1 MMRRTILYYFLN
13 RSHHLSKTEQ
23 DAQPDINTD
32 KLAGIMT
39 DIAGQYHDL
48 LQSFLPH
55 QGQAISGNSDPVG
68 AGQAFLELSASLM
81 KNPEKLIETQAQAWT
96 AYTDLWFN
104 TARAFLGEESS
115 EVRKPE
121 KGDRRFNHS
130 AWDENP
136 FFSFIKQ
143 SYLVTA
149 DAIHSAV
156 DDVDDLDENTAKKAQ
171 FYTRQFIDAMSP
183 TNFFLTNPEVLE
195 ATLESKGENL
205 LKGMQNFI
213 DDFDTE
219 AGRLRIKMTDDQ
231 AFELGRNVALTP
243 GKVVFQNGL
252 LQLLQFNP
260 STGQSFQQPLLII
273 PPWINKYYVL
283 DLQPQNSL
291 IKWLVDQGHTV
302 FVISWVNPDEKL
314 GHMDF
319 ENYVT
324 EGAIA
329 AIDAVEKAT
338 GESRVNLVGY
348 CVGGTLLAAT
358 LAYMQAN
365 DDMRAASATFFV
377 SLLDFSIP
385 GDLGVF
391 IDEQQLEN
399 LEKSMNDRG
408 YHDGK
413 EMAATFNMLRS
424 NDLIWSF
431 YVRNYLL
438 GKEPFPF
445 DLLYWNADS
454 TRLPAKMH
462 STYLR
467 TMYLKNEFKEPG
479 GLNVAGSPIDVSI
492 IQTPAYFIST
502 EDDHIAPWE
511 GTYLGAQLL
520 SGPVKFV
527 LGKSGHIAGIIN
539 PPAANKYG
547 YYTGPAVKVPSRE
560 WYDNAE
566 LHPGSWWTDWQ
577 TWLEQY
583 AGERIT
589 ARHPGANGQIIIEDA
604 PGSYVNGP

>member
-1 MMRRTILYYFLN
+1 M
-13 RSHHLSKTEQ
+13 SKTEQ
-23 DAQPDINTD
+23 GEQPDFNTE
-32 KLAGIMT
+32 KLAGIMA
-39 DIAGQYHDL
+39 DISGQYQDL
-48 LQSFLPH
+48 LQNFLSH
-55 QGQAISGNSDPVG
+55 QGQAVSGNADPTG

-81 KNPEKLIETQAQAWT
+81 KNPDKLIEAQAQAWT
-96 AYTDLWFN
+96 AYTDLWIN
-104 TARAFLGEESS
+104 SARAFLGEQSS

-121 KGDRRFNHS
+121 QGDRRFKHA

-136 FFSFIKQ
+136 LFSFIKQ

-156 DDVDDLDENTAKKAQ
+156 ADADDLDENTAKKAQ
-171 FYTRQFIDAMSP
+171 FYSKQFVDAISP
-183 TNFFLTNPEVLE
+183 TNFLVTNPEVLE

-205 LKGMQNFI
+205 VKGMQNFI
-213 DDFDTE
+213 DDFDSDS
-219 AGRLRIKMTDDQ
+219 GRLRIKMTDDQ

-243 GKVVFQNGL
+243 GKVVFQNDL
-252 LQLLQFNP
+252 FQLLQYNP
-260 STGQSFQQPLLII
+260 STGQAFRQPLLII

-314 GHMDF
+314 GHKDF
-319 ENYVT
+319 EDYVT
-324 EGAIA
+324 EGALA
-329 AIDAVEKAT
+329 AIDAVEKIT
-338 GESRVNLVGY
+338 GESAINLVGY
-348 CVGGTLLAAT
+348 CIGGTLLAAT
-358 LAYMQAN
+358 LAYMRTK
-365 DDMRAASATFFV
+365 DDTRGAASATYFV
-377 SLLDFSIP
+377 SLIDFSIP

-391 IDEQQLEN
+391 IDEQQLES
-399 LEKSMNDRG
+399 LEKTMNERG

-454 TRLPAKMH
+454 TRLPARMH

-467 TMYLKNEFKEPG
+467 TMYLNNKFKEPG
-479 GLNVAGSPIDVSI
+479 GLSIAGSPIDVSAI
-492 IQTPAYFIST
+492 HTPAYFIST
-502 EDDHIAPWE
+502 EEDHIAPWE
-511 GTYLGAQLL
+511 GAYLGAQLMA
-520 SGPVKFV
+520 GPVRFV

-547 YYTGPAVKVPSRE
+547 YYTGPDVNVSSRE

-577 TWLEQY
+577 AWLEQY
-583 AGERIT
+583 AGEKIP
-589 ARHPGANGQIIIEDA
+589 ARQPGANTQAIIEDA
-604 PGSYVNGP
+604 PGSYVIEP

>member
-1 MMRRTILYYFLN
+1 M
-13 RSHHLSKTEQ
+13 SKTEQ
-23 DAQPDINTD
+23 GDQPDFNTE
-32 KLAGIMT
+32 KLAGIMA
-39 DIAGQYHDL
+39 DISGQYQDL
-48 LQSFLPH
+48 LQNFLSH
-55 QGQAISGNSDPVG
+55 QGQAVSGNADPTG

-81 KNPEKLIETQAQAWT
+81 KNPDKLIEAQAQAWT
-96 AYTDLWFN
+96 AYTDLWIN
-104 TARAFLGEESS
+104 SARVFLGEQSS

-121 KGDRRFNHS
+121 QGDRRFKHS

-136 FFSFIKQ
+136 LFSFIKQ

-149 DAIHSAV
+149 EAIHSAV
-156 DDVDDLDENTAKKAQ
+156 ADADDLDENTAKKAQ
-171 FYTRQFIDAMSP
+171 FYTKQFVDAMSP
-183 TNFFLTNPEVLE
+183 TNFLVTNPEVLE

-205 LKGMQNFI
+205 VKGMQNFI
-213 DDFDTE
+213 DDFDSDS
-219 AGRLRIKMTDDQ
+219 GCLRIKMTDDQ

-243 GKVVFQNGL
+243 GKVVFQNDL
-252 LQLLQFNP
+252 FQLLQYNP
-260 STGQSFQQPLLII
+260 STEQAFRQPLLII

-314 GHMDF
+314 GHKDF
-319 ENYVT
+319 EDYVT
-324 EGAIA
+324 EGALV
-329 AIDAVEKAT
+329 AIDAVEKIT
-338 GESRVNLVGY
+338 GESAINLVGY
-348 CVGGTLLAAT
+348 CIGGTLLAAT
-358 LAYMQAN
+358 LAYIRTK
-365 DDMRAASATFFV
+365 DDTRGAASATYFV
-377 SLLDFSIP
+377 SLIDFSIP

-391 IDEQQLEN
+391 IDEQQLES
-399 LEKSMNDRG
+399 LEKTMNERG

-454 TRLPAKMH
+454 TRLPARMH

-467 TMYLKNEFKEPG
+467 TMYLNNKFKEPG
-479 GLNVAGSPIDVSI
+479 GLSIAGSPIDVSA

-502 EDDHIAPWE
+502 EEDHIAPWE
-511 GTYLGAQLL
+511 GAYLGAQLMA
-520 SGPVKFV
+520 GPVRFV

-547 YYTGPAVKVPSRE
+547 YYTGSAVNVSSRE

-577 TWLEQY
+577 AWLEQY
-583 AGERIT
+583 SGEKIP
-589 ARHPGANGQIIIEDA
+589 ARQPGANAQAIIEDA
-604 PGSYVNGP
+604 PGSYVIEP

>member
-1 MMRRTILYYFLN
+1 M
-13 RSHHLSKTEQ
+13 SKTEQ
-23 DAQPDINTD
+23 GDQPDFNTE
-32 KLAGIMT
+32 KLAGIMA
-39 DIAGQYHDL
+39 DISGQYQDL
-48 LQSFLPH
+48 LQNFLSH
-55 QGQAISGNSDPVG
+55 QGQAVSGNADPTG

-81 KNPEKLIETQAQAWT
+81 KNPDKLIEAQAQAWT
-96 AYTDLWFN
+96 AYTDLWIN
-104 TARAFLGEESS
+104 SARVFLGEQSS

-121 KGDRRFNHS
+121 QGDRRFKHS

-136 FFSFIKQ
+136 LFSFIKQ

-149 DAIHSAV
+149 EAIHSAV
-156 DDVDDLDENTAKKAQ
+156 ADADDLDENTAKKAQ
-171 FYTRQFIDAMSP
+171 FYTRQFVDAMSP
-183 TNFFLTNPEVLE
+183 TNFLVTNPEVLE

-205 LKGMQNFI
+205 IKGMQNFI
-213 DDFDTE
+213 DDFDSDS
-219 AGRLRIKMTDDQ
+219 GRLRIKMTDDQ

-243 GKVVFQNGL
+243 GKVVFQNDL
-252 LQLLQFNP
+252 FQLLQYNP
-260 STGQSFQQPLLII
+260 STEQAFRQPLLII

-314 GHMDF
+314 GHKDI
-319 ENYVT
+319 EDYVT
-324 EGAIA
+324 EGALA
-329 AIDAVEKAT
+329 AIDAVEKIT
-338 GESRVNLVGY
+338 GESAINLVGY
-348 CVGGTLLAAT
+348 CIGGTLLAAT
-358 LAYMQAN
+358 LAYMRTK
-365 DDMRAASATFFV
+365 DDTRGAASATYFV
-377 SLLDFSIP
+377 SLIDFSIP

-391 IDEQQLEN
+391 IDEQQLES
-399 LEKSMNDRG
+399 LEKTMNERG

-454 TRLPAKMH
+454 TRLPARMH

-467 TMYLKNEFKEPG
+467 TMYLNNKFKEPG
-479 GLNVAGSPIDVSI
+479 GLSIAGSPIDVST

-502 EDDHIAPWE
+502 EEDHIAPWE
-511 GTYLGAQLL
+511 GAYLGAQLMA
-520 SGPVKFV
+520 GPVRFV

-547 YYTGPAVKVPSRE
+547 YYTGPAVNVSSRE
-560 WYDNAE
+560 WYDNAQ

-577 TWLEQY
+577 AWLEQY
-583 AGERIT
+583 SGEKIP
-589 ARHPGANGQIIIEDA
+589 ARQPGANAQAIIEDA
-604 PGSYVNGP
+604 PGSYVIEP

>member
-1 MMRRTILYYFLN
+1 M
-13 RSHHLSKTEQ
+13 SKTDQ
-23 DAQPDINTD
+23 SGQPDLNTD
-32 KLAGIMT
+32 KLAGIMA

-48 LQSFLPH
+48 WEGLLSREGQSIPVK
-55 QGQAISGNSDPVG
+55 SDPTG

-81 KNPEKLIETQAQAWT
+81 KNPEKLIEAQAKAWT
-96 AYTDLWFN
+96 AYSDLWFN
-104 TARAFLGEESS
+104 TAKAFLGEAGS
-115 EVRKPE
+115 EAGKPG
-121 KGDRRFNHS
+121 KGDRRFIHS

-136 FFSFIKQ
+136 FFNFIRQ

-149 DAIHSAV
+149 DTIHSVV
-156 DDVDDLDENTAKKAQ
+156 DDADGLDENTARKAR

-183 TNFFLTNPEVLE
+183 TNFFLTNSEVME

-213 DDFDTE
+213 DDFDAE
-219 AGRLRIKMTDDQ
+219 AGQLRIKMTDDQ
-231 AFELGRNVALTP
+231 AFELGRNVAVTL
-243 GKVVFQNGL
+243 GKVVFQNDL
-252 LQLLQFNP
+252 FQLLQYNP
-260 STGQSFQQPLLII
+260 TTEQSFRQPLLII

-302 FVISWVNPDEKL
+302 FVVSWVNPDEKQ

-338 GESRVNLVGY
+338 GESRINLVGY
-348 CVGGTLLAAT
+348 CIGGTLLAAA
-358 LAYMQAN
+358 LAYMRAK
-365 DDMRAASATFFV
+365 DDTRAASATFFV
-377 SLLDFSIP
+377 SLIDFSIP

-399 LEKSMNDRG
+399 LEKTMNERG

-454 TRLPAKMH
+454 SRLPAKMH

-467 TMYLKNEFKEPG
+467 TMYLKNAFKEPG
-479 GLNVAGSPIDVSI
+479 GLSVAGIPIDVST

-547 YYTGPAVKVPSRE
+547 YYSGAGVKLPSAE
-560 WYDNAE
+560 WHDKAE
-566 LHPGSWWTDWQ
+566 LHPGSWWPDWQ
-577 TWLEQY
+577 AWLEQY
-583 AGERIT
+583 AGERLP
-589 ARHPGANGQIIIEDA
+589 ARYPGANGQTIIEDA
-604 PGSYVNGP
+604 PGSYVNEP

>member
-1 MMRRTILYYFLN
+1 M
-13 RSHHLSKTEQ
+13 SKTEQ
-23 DAQPDINTD
+23 GEQPDFNTE
-32 KLAGIMT
+32 KLAGIMA
-39 DIAGQYHDL
+39 DISGQYQDL
-48 LQSFLPH
+48 LQNFLSH
-55 QGQAISGNSDPVG
+55 QGQAVSGNADPTG

-81 KNPEKLIETQAQAWT
+81 KNPDKLIEAQAQAWT
-96 AYTDLWFN
+96 AYTDLWIN
-104 TARAFLGEESS
+104 STRAFLGEQSS

-121 KGDRRFNHS
+121 QGDRRFKHS

-136 FFSFIKQ
+136 LFSFIKQ

-156 DDVDDLDENTAKKAQ
+156 ADADDLDENSAKKAQ
-171 FYTRQFIDAMSP
+171 FYTKQFVDAMSP
-183 TNFFLTNPEVLE
+183 TNFLVTNPEVLE

-205 LKGMQNFI
+205 VKGMQNFI
-213 DDFDTE
+213 DDFDSDS
-219 AGRLRIKMTDDQ
+219 GRLRIKMTDDQ

-243 GKVVFQNGL
+243 GKVVFQNDL
-252 LQLLQFNP
+252 FQLLQYNP
-260 STGQSFQQPLLII
+260 STEQAFRQPLLII

-314 GHMDF
+314 GHKDF
-319 ENYVT
+319 EDYVT
-324 EGAIA
+324 EGALA
-329 AIDAVEKAT
+329 AIDAVEKIT
-338 GESRVNLVGY
+338 GESAINLVGY
-348 CVGGTLLAAT
+348 CIGGTLLAAT
-358 LAYMQAN
+358 LAYMRTK
-365 DDMRAASATFFV
+365 DDTRGAASATYFV
-377 SLLDFSIP
+377 SLIDFSIP

-391 IDEQQLEN
+391 IDEQQLES
-399 LEKSMNDRG
+399 LEKTMDERG

-454 TRLPAKMH
+454 TRLPARMH

-467 TMYLKNEFKEPG
+467 TMYLNNKFKEPG
-479 GLNVAGSPIDVSI
+479 GLSIAGSPIDVST

-502 EDDHIAPWE
+502 EEDHIAPWE
-511 GTYLGAQLL
+511 GAYLGAQLMA
-520 SGPVKFV
+520 GPVRFV

-547 YYTGPAVKVPSRE
+547 YYTGPDVNVSSRE

-577 TWLEQY
+577 AWLEQY
-583 AGERIT
+583 AGEKIP
-589 ARHPGANGQIIIEDA
+589 ARQPGANAQAIIEDA
-604 PGSYVNGP
+604 PGSYVIEP

>member
-1 MMRRTILYYFLN
+1 M
-13 RSHHLSKTEQ
+13 
-23 DAQPDINTD
+23 ADIS
-32 KLAGIMT
+32 
-39 DIAGQYHDL
+39 GQYQDL
-48 LQSFLPH
+48 LQNFLSH
-55 QGQAISGNSDPVG
+55 QGQAVSGNADPTG

-81 KNPEKLIETQAQAWT
+81 KNPDKLIEAQAQAWT
-96 AYTDLWFN
+96 AYTDLWIN
-104 TARAFLGEESS
+104 SARAFSGEQSS
-115 EVRKPE
+115 EVGKPE
-121 KGDRRFNHS
+121 QGDRRFKHS

-136 FFSFIKQ
+136 LFSFIKQ

-149 DAIHSAV
+149 EAIHSAV
-156 DDVDDLDENTAKKAQ
+156 ADADDLDENTAKKAQ
-171 FYTRQFIDAMSP
+171 FYTKQFVDAMSP
-183 TNFFLTNPEVLE
+183 TNFLVTNPEVLE

-205 LKGMQNFI
+205 VKGMQNFI
-213 DDFDTE
+213 DDFDSDS
-219 AGRLRIKMTDDQ
+219 GRLRIKMTDDQ

-243 GKVVFQNGL
+243 GKVVFQNDL
-252 LQLLQFNP
+252 FQLLQYNP
-260 STGQSFQQPLLII
+260 STEQAFRQPLLII

-314 GHMDF
+314 GHKDF
-319 ENYVT
+319 EDYVT
-324 EGAIA
+324 EGALA
-329 AIDAVEKAT
+329 AIDAVEKIT
-338 GESRVNLVGY
+338 GESAINLVGY
-348 CVGGTLLAAT
+348 CIGGTLLAAT
-358 LAYMQAN
+358 LAYMRTK
-365 DDMRAASATFFV
+365 DDTRGAASATYFV
-377 SLLDFSIP
+377 SLIDFSIP

-391 IDEQQLEN
+391 IDEQQLES
-399 LEKSMNDRG
+399 LEKTMNERG

-454 TRLPAKMH
+454 TRLPARMH

-467 TMYLKNEFKEPG
+467 TMYLNNKFKEPG
-479 GLNVAGSPIDVSI
+479 GLSIAGSPIDVSA

-502 EDDHIAPWE
+502 EEDHIAPWE
-511 GTYLGAQLL
+511 GAYLGAQLMA
-520 SGPVKFV
+520 GPVRFV

-547 YYTGPAVKVPSRE
+547 YYTGPAVNVSSRE

-577 TWLEQY
+577 AWLEQY
-583 AGERIT
+583 SGEKIP
-589 ARHPGANGQIIIEDA
+589 ARQPGANAQAIIEDA
-604 PGSYVNGP
+604 PGSYVIEP

>member
-1 MMRRTILYYFLN
+1 M
-13 RSHHLSKTEQ
+13 
-23 DAQPDINTD
+23 A
-32 KLAGIMT
+32 

-48 LQSFLPH
+48 LEGLMSR
-55 QGQAISGNSDPVG
+55 QGQAIPVNYDPVG

-81 KNPEKLIETQAQAWT
+81 KNPEKLVEAQARAWT
-96 AYTDLWFN
+96 AYSDLWFN
-104 TARAFLGEESS
+104 TTKTFLGEAVGD
-115 EVRKPE
+115 VREPE
-121 KGDRRFNHS
+121 KGDRRFKHS

-136 FFSFIKQ
+136 FFNFIRQ
-143 SYLVTA
+143 SYLLTA
-149 DAIHSAV
+149 DTVHAVV
-156 DDVDDLDENTAKKAQ
+156 DDVDGLDENTARKAR

-183 TNFFLTNPEVLE
+183 TNFLLTNPEVLE

-205 LKGMQNFI
+205 LKGMRNFI

-231 AFELGRNVALTP
+231 AFELGRNIAVTP
-243 GKVVFQNGL
+243 GKVVFQNDL
-252 LQLLQFNP
+252 FQLLQYNP
-260 STGQSFQQPLLII
+260 TTEQNFRQPLLII

-302 FVISWVNPDEKL
+302 FVVSWVNPDEKL

-324 EGAIA
+324 EGAVA

-338 GESRVNLVGY
+338 GESGINLVGY
-348 CVGGTLLAAT
+348 CIGGTLLAAT
-358 LAYMQAN
+358 LAYMQAKN
-365 DDMRAASATFFV
+365 DRRAASATFFV
-377 SLLDFSIP
+377 SLIDFSIP

-391 IDEQQLEN
+391 IDEQQLES
-399 LEKSMNDRG
+399 LEKTMDERG
-408 YHDGK
+408 YHDGR

-431 YVRNYLL
+431 YVHNYLL
-438 GKEPFPF
+438 GKAPFPF
-445 DLLYWNADS
+445 DLLYWNDDS

-467 TMYLKNEFKEPG
+467 TMYLKNAFREPG
-479 GLNVAGSPIDVSI
+479 RLSVAGCPIDVSTI
-492 IQTPAYFIST
+492 RTPAYFIST

-547 YYTGPAVKVPSRE
+547 YFTGPTVKLPSAE
-560 WYDNAE
+560 WHEQAE
-566 LHPGSWWTDWQ
+566 LHPGSWWPDWQ
-577 TWLEQY
+577 AWLEQY
-583 AGERIT
+583 AGDRLPARYPGSAGLT
-589 ARHPGANGQIIIEDA
+589 ALEET
-604 PGSYVNGP
+604 PGSYVKQP

>member
-1 MMRRTILYYFLN
+1 MLFQN
-13 RSHHLSKTEQ
+13 RSHSLSKTEQ
-23 DAQPDINTD
+23 GDQPDFNTE
-32 KLAGIMT
+32 KLAGIMA
-39 DIAGQYHDL
+39 DISGQYQDL
-48 LQSFLPH
+48 LQNFLSH
-55 QGQAISGNSDPVG
+55 QGQAVSGNADLTG

-81 KNPEKLIETQAQAWT
+81 KNPDKLIEAQAQAWT
-96 AYTDLWFN
+96 AYTDLWIN
-104 TARAFLGEESS
+104 SARVFLGEQSR

-121 KGDRRFNHS
+121 QGDRRFKHS

-136 FFSFIKQ
+136 LFSFIKQ

-156 DDVDDLDENTAKKAQ
+156 ADADDLDENTAKKAQ
-171 FYTRQFIDAMSP
+171 FYTKQFVDAMSP
-183 TNFFLTNPEVLE
+183 TNFLVTNPEVLQ

-205 LKGMQNFI
+205 VKGMQNFI
-213 DDFDTE
+213 DDFDSDS
-219 AGRLRIKMTDDQ
+219 GRLRIKMTDDQ

-243 GKVVFQNGL
+243 GKVVFQNDL
-252 LQLLQFNP
+252 FQLLQYNP
-260 STGQSFQQPLLII
+260 STEQAFRQPLLII

-314 GHMDF
+314 GHKDF
-319 ENYVT
+319 EDYVT
-324 EGAIA
+324 EGALA
-329 AIDAVEKAT
+329 AIDAVEKIT
-338 GESRVNLVGY
+338 GESAINLVGY
-348 CVGGTLLAAT
+348 CIGGTLLAAT
-358 LAYMQAN
+358 LAYMRTK
-365 DDMRAASATFFV
+365 DDTRGAASATYFV
-377 SLLDFSIP
+377 SLIDFSIP

-391 IDEQQLEN
+391 IDEQQLES
-399 LEKSMNDRG
+399 LEKTMDERG

-454 TRLPAKMH
+454 TRLPARMH

-467 TMYLKNEFKEPG
+467 TMYLNNKFKEPG
-479 GLNVAGSPIDVSI
+479 GLSIAGSPIDVST

-502 EDDHIAPWE
+502 EEDHIAPWE
-511 GTYLGAQLL
+511 GAYLGAQLMA
-520 SGPVKFV
+520 GPVRFV

-547 YYTGPAVKVPSRE
+547 YYTGPAVNVSSRE

-577 TWLEQY
+577 AWLEQY
-583 AGERIT
+583 SGEKIP
-589 ARHPGANGQIIIEDA
+589 ARQPGANAQAIIEDA
-604 PGSYVNGP
+604 PGSYVIEP

>member
-1 MMRRTILYYFLN
+1 M
-13 RSHHLSKTEQ
+13 SKTEQ
-23 DAQPDINTD
+23 GEQPDFNTE
-32 KLAGIMT
+32 KLAGIMA
-39 DIAGQYHDL
+39 DISGQYQDL
-48 LQSFLPH
+48 LQNFLSH
-55 QGQAISGNSDPVG
+55 QGQAVSGNADPTG

-81 KNPEKLIETQAQAWT
+81 KNPDKLIEAQAQAWT
-96 AYTDLWFN
+96 AYTDLWIN
-104 TARAFLGEESS
+104 STRAFLGEQSS

-121 KGDRRFNHS
+121 QGDRRFKHA

-136 FFSFIKQ
+136 LFSFIKQ

-156 DDVDDLDENTAKKAQ
+156 ADADDLDENSAKKAQ
-171 FYTRQFIDAMSP
+171 FYSKQFVDAISP
-183 TNFFLTNPEVLE
+183 TNFLVTNPEVLE

-205 LKGMQNFI
+205 VKGMQNFI
-213 DDFDTE
+213 DDFDSDS
-219 AGRLRIKMTDDQ
+219 GRLRIKMTDDQ

-243 GKVVFQNGL
+243 GKVVFQNDL
-252 LQLLQFNP
+252 FQLLQYNP
-260 STGQSFQQPLLII
+260 STGQAFRQPLLII

-314 GHMDF
+314 GHKDF
-319 ENYVT
+319 EDYVT
-324 EGAIA
+324 EGALA
-329 AIDAVEKAT
+329 AIDAVEKIT
-338 GESRVNLVGY
+338 GESAINLVGY
-348 CVGGTLLAAT
+348 CIGGTLLAAT
-358 LAYMQAN
+358 LAYMRTK
-365 DDMRAASATFFV
+365 DDTRGAASATYFV
-377 SLLDFSIP
+377 SLIDFSIP

-391 IDEQQLEN
+391 IDEQQLES
-399 LEKSMNDRG
+399 LEKTMNERG

-454 TRLPAKMH
+454 TRLPARMH

-467 TMYLKNEFKEPG
+467 TMYLNNKFKEPG
-479 GLNVAGSPIDVSI
+479 GLSIAGSPIDVSAI
-492 IQTPAYFIST
+492 HTPAYFIST
-502 EDDHIAPWE
+502 EEDHIAPWE
-511 GTYLGAQLL
+511 GAYLGAQLMA
-520 SGPVKFV
+520 GPVRFV

-547 YYTGPAVKVPSRE
+547 YYTGPDVNVSSRE

-577 TWLEQY
+577 AWLEQY
-583 AGERIT
+583 AGEKIP
-589 ARHPGANGQIIIEDA
+589 ARQPGANTQAIIEDA
-604 PGSYVNGP
+604 PGSYVIEP

>member
-1 MMRRTILYYFLN
+1 M
-13 RSHHLSKTEQ
+13 SKTEQ
-23 DAQPDINTD
+23 GDQPDFNTE
-32 KLAGIMT
+32 KLAGIMA
-39 DIAGQYHDL
+39 DISGQYQDL
-48 LQSFLPH
+48 LQNFLSH
-55 QGQAISGNSDPVG
+55 QGQAVSGNADPTG

-81 KNPEKLIETQAQAWT
+81 KNPDKLIEAQAQAWT
-96 AYTDLWFN
+96 AYTDLWIN
-104 TARAFLGEESS
+104 SARAFLGEQSS

-121 KGDRRFNHS
+121 QGDRRFKHS

-136 FFSFIKQ
+136 LFSFIKQ

-149 DAIHSAV
+149 EAIHSAV
-156 DDVDDLDENTAKKAQ
+156 ADADDLDENTAKKAQ
-171 FYTRQFIDAMSP
+171 FYTKQFVDAMSP
-183 TNFFLTNPEVLE
+183 TNFLVTNPEVLE

-205 LKGMQNFI
+205 VKGMQNFI
-213 DDFDTE
+213 DDFDSDS
-219 AGRLRIKMTDDQ
+219 GRLRIKMTDDQ

-243 GKVVFQNGL
+243 GKVVFQNDL
-252 LQLLQFNP
+252 FQLLQYNP
-260 STGQSFQQPLLII
+260 STEQAFRQPLLII

-314 GHMDF
+314 GHKDF
-319 ENYVT
+319 EDYVT
-324 EGAIA
+324 EGALA
-329 AIDAVEKAT
+329 AIDAVEKIT
-338 GESRVNLVGY
+338 GESAINLVGY
-348 CVGGTLLAAT
+348 CIGGTLLAAT
-358 LAYMQAN
+358 LAYMRTK
-365 DDMRAASATFFV
+365 DDTRGAASATYFV
-377 SLLDFSIP
+377 SLIDFSIP

-391 IDEQQLEN
+391 IDEQQLES
-399 LEKSMNDRG
+399 LEKTMNERG

-454 TRLPAKMH
+454 TRLPARMH

-467 TMYLKNEFKEPG
+467 TMYLNNKFKEPG
-479 GLNVAGSPIDVSI
+479 GLSIAGSPIDVSA

-502 EDDHIAPWE
+502 EEDHIAPWE
-511 GTYLGAQLL
+511 GAYLGAQLMA
-520 SGPVKFV
+520 GPVRFV

-547 YYTGPAVKVPSRE
+547 YYTGSAVNVSSRE

-577 TWLEQY
+577 AWLEQY
-583 AGERIT
+583 SGEKIP
-589 ARHPGANGQIIIEDA
+589 ARQPGANAQAIIEDA
-604 PGSYVNGP
+604 PGSYVIEP

>member
-1 MMRRTILYYFLN
+1 M
-13 RSHHLSKTEQ
+13 
-23 DAQPDINTD
+23 ADIS
-32 KLAGIMT
+32 
-39 DIAGQYHDL
+39 GQYQDL
-48 LQSFLPH
+48 LQNFLSH
-55 QGQAISGNSDPVG
+55 QGQAVSGNADPTG

-81 KNPEKLIETQAQAWT
+81 KNPDKLIEAQAQAWT
-96 AYTDLWFN
+96 AYTDLWIN
-104 TARAFLGEESS
+104 STRAFLGEQSS

-121 KGDRRFNHS
+121 QGDRRFKHA

-136 FFSFIKQ
+136 LFSFIKQ

-156 DDVDDLDENTAKKAQ
+156 ADADDLDENSAKKAQ
-171 FYTRQFIDAMSP
+171 FYSKQFVDAISP
-183 TNFFLTNPEVLE
+183 TNFLVTNPEVLE

-205 LKGMQNFI
+205 VKGMQNFI
-213 DDFDTE
+213 DDFDSDS
-219 AGRLRIKMTDDQ
+219 GRLRIKMTDDQ

-243 GKVVFQNGL
+243 GKVVFQNDL
-252 LQLLQFNP
+252 FQLLQYNP
-260 STGQSFQQPLLII
+260 STGQAFRQPLLII

-314 GHMDF
+314 GHKDF
-319 ENYVT
+319 EDYVT
-324 EGAIA
+324 EGALA
-329 AIDAVEKAT
+329 AIDAVEKIT
-338 GESRVNLVGY
+338 GESAINLVGY
-348 CVGGTLLAAT
+348 CIGGTLLAAT
-358 LAYMQAN
+358 LAYMRTK
-365 DDMRAASATFFV
+365 DDTRGAASATYFV
-377 SLLDFSIP
+377 SLIDFSIP

-391 IDEQQLEN
+391 IDEQQLES
-399 LEKSMNDRG
+399 LEKTMNERG

-454 TRLPAKMH
+454 TRLPARMH

-467 TMYLKNEFKEPG
+467 TMYLNNKFKEPG
-479 GLNVAGSPIDVSI
+479 GLSIAGSPIDVSAI
-492 IQTPAYFIST
+492 HTPAYFIST
-502 EDDHIAPWE
+502 EEDHIAPWE
-511 GTYLGAQLL
+511 GAYLGAQLMA
-520 SGPVKFV
+520 GPVRFV

-547 YYTGPAVKVPSRE
+547 YYTGPDVNVSSRE

-577 TWLEQY
+577 AWLEQY
-583 AGERIT
+583 AGEKIP
-589 ARHPGANGQIIIEDA
+589 ARQPGANTQAIIEDA
-604 PGSYVNGP
+604 PGSYVIEP

>member
-1 MMRRTILYYFLN
+1 M
-13 RSHHLSKTEQ
+13 SKTDQ
-23 DAQPDINTD
+23 NGQPDLNTD
-32 KLAGIMT
+32 KLAGIMA

-48 LQSFLPH
+48 WEGFLSR
-55 QGQAISGNSDPVG
+55 QGQANPVNTDPMR

-81 KNPEKLIETQAQAWT
+81 KNPEKLIEVQARAWT
-96 AYTDLWFN
+96 AYSDLWLN
-104 TARAFLGEESS
+104 TAKAFLGEAGS
-115 EVRKPE
+115 EAGKPE
-121 KGDRRFNHS
+121 KGDRRFKHS

-136 FFSFIKQ
+136 FFNFIRQ

-149 DAIHSAV
+149 DTIHSVV
-156 DDVDDLDENTAKKAQ
+156 DDVDGLDENTARKAR

-195 ATLESKGENL
+195 ATLESKGDNL

-213 DDFDTE
+213 DDFDAE
-219 AGRLRIKMTDDQ
+219 AGQLRIKMTDDQ
-231 AFELGRNVALTP
+231 AFELGRNVAVTP
-243 GKVVFQNGL
+243 GKVVFQNDL
-252 LQLLQFNP
+252 FQLLQYNP
-260 STGQSFQQPLLII
+260 ATEQSFRQPLLII
-273 PPWINKYYVL
+273 PPWINKFYVL

-291 IKWLVDQGHTV
+291 IKWMVDQGHTV
-302 FVISWVNPDEKL
+302 FVVSWVNPDERL

-329 AIDAVEKAT
+329 AIDAVEKVT
-338 GESRVNLVGY
+338 GESRINLVGY
-348 CVGGTLLAAT
+348 CIGGTLLAAA
-358 LAYMQAN
+358 LAYMRAK
-365 DDMRAASATFFV
+365 DDTRAASATFFV
-377 SLLDFSIP
+377 SLIDFSIP
-385 GDLGVF
+385 GGLGVF

-399 LEKSMNDRG
+399 LEKTMNERG

-467 TMYLKNEFKEPG
+467 TMYLKNAFKEPG
-479 GLNVAGSPIDVSI
+479 GLSVAGIPIDVST

-547 YYTGPAVKVPSRE
+547 YYTGPTVKFPSGE
-560 WYDNAE
+560 WHDKAE
-566 LHPGSWWTDWQ
+566 LHPGSWWPDWQ
-577 TWLEQY
+577 AWLEQY
-583 AGERIT
+583 AGDRLP
-589 ARHPGANGQIIIEDA
+589 ARYPGADGQTVIEEA
-604 PGSYVNGP
+604 PGGYVIAP

>member
-1 MMRRTILYYFLN
+1 MSKKD
-13 RSHHLSKTEQ
+13 RSE
-23 DAQPDINTD
+23 QPDLDTD
-32 KLAGIMT
+32 KLAETMAG
-39 DIAGQYHDL
+39 IAGQYHDL
-48 LQSFLPH
+48 LEDLLSR
-55 QGQAISGNSDPVG
+55 QGQAIPVNSDPMG
-68 AGQAFLELSASLM
+68 AGQAFMELSASLM
-81 KNPEKLIETQAQAWT
+81 KNPEKLIAAQAKAWT
-96 AYTDLWFN
+96 AYSDLWLN
-104 TARAFLGEESS
+104 TTKTFLGEAVGD
-115 EVRKPE
+115 VREPE
-121 KGDRRFNHS
+121 KGDRRFKHS

-136 FFSFIKQ
+136 FFKFIRQ
-143 SYLVTA
+143 SYLLTA
-149 DAIHSAV
+149 DTVHSVV
-156 DDVDDLDENTAKKAQ
+156 DGVDGLDENTARKAR

-183 TNFFLTNPEVLE
+183 TNFLLTNPEVLE

-231 AFELGRNVALTP
+231 AFELGRNVAVTP
-243 GKVVFQNGL
+243 GKVVFQNDL
-252 LQLLQFNP
+252 FQLLQYNATTEQNFR
-260 STGQSFQQPLLII
+260 QPLLII

-283 DLQPQNSL
+283 DLQPKNSL

-302 FVISWVNPDEKL
+302 FVVSWVNPDERL

-324 EGAIA
+324 EGAVA
-329 AIDAVEKAT
+329 AIDAVEQAT
-338 GESRVNLVGY
+338 GESGINLVGY
-348 CVGGTLLAAT
+348 CIGGTLLAAT
-358 LAYMQAN
+358 LAYMQAK
-365 DDMRAASATFFV
+365 DDRRAVSATFFV
-377 SLLDFSIP
+377 SLIDFSIP

-391 IDEQQLEN
+391 IDEQQLES
-399 LEKSMNDRG
+399 LEKTMDERG
-408 YHDGK
+408 YHDGR

-431 YVRNYLL
+431 YVHNYLL

-445 DLLYWNADS
+445 DLLYWNDDS

-467 TMYLKNEFKEPG
+467 TMYLKNAFKEPG
-479 GLNVAGSPIDVSI
+479 GLSVAGCPVDVSTI
-492 IQTPAYFIST
+492 RTPAYFIST

-547 YYTGPAVKVPSRE
+547 YFTGPTVKLPSGE
-560 WYDNAE
+560 WHDKAE
-566 LHPGSWWTDWQ
+566 LHPGSWWPDWQ
-577 TWLEQY
+577 AWLEQY
-583 AGERIT
+583 AGDSLPTRY
-589 ARHPGANGQIIIEDA
+589 PGSAGLTVLEET
-604 PGSYVNGP
+604 PGSYVKQP

>member
-1 MMRRTILYYFLN
+1 M
-13 RSHHLSKTEQ
+13 
-23 DAQPDINTD
+23 A
-32 KLAGIMT
+32 

-48 LQSFLPH
+48 WEGLLSRE
-55 QGQAISGNSDPVG
+55 GQAIPVKSDPTG

-81 KNPEKLIETQAQAWT
+81 KNPEKLIEAQAKAWT
-96 AYTDLWFN
+96 AYSDLWFN
-104 TARAFLGEESS
+104 TAKAFLGEAGS
-115 EVRKPE
+115 EAGKPE
-121 KGDRRFNHS
+121 KGDRRFIHS

-136 FFSFIKQ
+136 FFNFIRQ

-149 DAIHSAV
+149 DTIHSVV
-156 DDVDDLDENTAKKAQ
+156 DDADGLDENTARKAR

-183 TNFFLTNPEVLE
+183 TNFFLTNPEVME

-213 DDFDTE
+213 DDFDAE
-219 AGRLRIKMTDDQ
+219 AGQLRIKMTDDQ
-231 AFELGRNVALTP
+231 AFELGRNVAVTP
-243 GKVVFQNGL
+243 GKVVFQNDL
-252 LQLLQFNP
+252 FQLLQYNP
-260 STGQSFQQPLLII
+260 ATEQSFRQPLLII

-302 FVISWVNPDEKL
+302 FVVSWVNPDEKQ

-338 GESRVNLVGY
+338 GESRINLVGY
-348 CVGGTLLAAT
+348 CIGGTLLAAA
-358 LAYMQAN
+358 LAYMRAR
-365 DDMRAASATFFV
+365 DDTRAASATFFV
-377 SLLDFSIP
+377 SLIDFSIP

-399 LEKSMNDRG
+399 LEKTMNERG

-413 EMAATFNMLRS
+413 EMAAMFNMLRS

-454 TRLPAKMH
+454 SRLPAKMH

-467 TMYLKNEFKEPG
+467 TMYLKNAFKEPG
-479 GLNVAGSPIDVSI
+479 GLSVAGIPIDVST

-547 YYTGPAVKVPSRE
+547 YYTGPGVKLPSAE
-560 WYDNAE
+560 WHDKAE
-566 LHPGSWWTDWQ
+566 LHPGSWWPDWQ
-577 TWLEQY
+577 AWLEQY
-583 AGERIT
+583 DGDRLP
-589 ARHPGANGQIIIEDA
+589 ARYPGANGQTIIEDA
-604 PGSYVNGP
+604 PGSYVNEP